1 MKRMRRKI
9 LAWIL
14 SMAVVLGLTA
24 CGGGEAATETTSETE
39 RAASVNNGTL
49 KEDSTTISVG
59 KTTVPYSEYKV
70 YYYFMK
76 NQYEDVLSESVW
88 SQNGGTERSIGQD
101 AVEDVVRLIIQVK
114 IICKAAALEGMTLAA
129 DEKEEADYNARTYLE
144 GLSDEVKQANSM
156 NISLLA
162 QIFEENKL
170 AEKMYQV
177 VTGKVDVNVPEQ
189 DSQAAK
195 VQLIYLKTTAQN
207 KEQVRQ
213 TAQQLC
219 QQAKTAET
227 SFYSLA
233 KANTQAEEIECYVGR
248 MDSRTN
254 LVNAVFGLKKNAVSD
269 VIEESD
275 GFYIAFMLQ
284 TPNEETNKVYKNQV
298 VAERQMNAFK
308 DSYKKWSEQYDVKVS
323 KSLLAKK

>member
-1 MKRMRRKI
+1 MKKKI

-14 SMAVVLGLTA
+14 CMTMVFGLTA
-24 CGGGEAATETTSETE
+24 CGGGEAASDTTSESE

-76 NQYEDVLSESVW
+76 NQYEDVMTESVW
-88 SQNGGTERSIGQD
+88 NQNGGTERSIGQD

-114 IICKAAALEGMTLAA
+114 IICKAAAVEGVTLAA
-129 DEKEEADYNARTYLE
+129 DEKEEADYNAKKYLE
-144 GLSDEVKQANSM
+144 GIRDEVKQANSM
-156 NISLLA
+156 SVPLLT

-177 VTGKVDVNVPEQ
+177 VTGKVDVNVTEQ

-195 VQLIYLKTTAQN
+195 VQLIYLKTSAQN
-207 KEQVRQ
+207 KEQVKQ
-213 TAQQLC
+213 KAQQLC
-219 QQAKTAET
+219 QQAKSSAT
-227 SFYSLA
+227 SFYPLA
-233 KANTQAEEIECYVGR
+233 KANTQGDEIECLVGR

-254 LVNAVFGLKKNAVSD
+254 LVNAVLGLKKHAVSD
-269 VIEESD
+269 VIEEKD
-275 GFYIAFMLQ
+275 GFYIAYVLQ
-284 TPNEETNKVYKNQV
+284 TPNKDTNGAYKNEV
-298 VAERQMNAFK
+298 VAERQTNAFK
-308 DSYKKWSEQYDVKVS
+308 DAYKKWSEQYDVKVS
-323 KSLLAKK
+323 KSLLVK